1 MPSTTLAVLR
11 ATPRSVS
18 NSSIVRGTC
27 PPKSFTTLVIAAWM
41 ALALLRYSPID
52 LTYFSIFAG
61 VALA

>member
-18 NSSIVRGTC
+18 SSSIVRGTW
-27 PPKSFTTLVIAAWM
+27 PSYSSTKRVMAAWM
-41 ALALLRYSPID
+41 ALALFRYSPID

-61 VALA
+61 VAAT